1 MRCDTSFGTE
11 ASHIGC
17 TEFRKIAALLLG
29 IAALVYAIYHISSL
43 FGDEITTVPSGITT
57 ETTVVDTT
65 GYVFRDEKLL
75 YSFNSGVADY
85 MVSDGARVSVGDKL
99 AQVHE
104 SGAATSKT
112 LLRVLDKKISI
123 LEQST
128 GAGLTL
134 ADLPEVN
141 DDISDSY
148 YALTKM
154 IAQGDTGSISK
165 QADKLLLS
173 MNKHSLLTDNN
184 SPVEDTLSAM
194 IKQRDGILKN
204 GGDSI
209 IEYTEQSGYFYSYT
223 DGYEEYFSVAAA
235 DEITEQSYYELVSM
249 SSPTVSETVYG
260 KLGDSSEWRF
270 VVNVSAIEKNYFKVG
285 NTYELKFTENGN
297 TVIPMTLQSEVADK
311 QGGGKILVFFANR
324 LPDGFV
330 FNRCQCV
337 SIEVSS
343 VSGIYVPRSAVHTS
357 GGNYNVYVLKGSVVC
372 YRRIEIIYEGKDYY
386 LVSDQSPS
394 ESTVEYLGTN
404 ELIIVKGSNLFDG
417 RILE

>member
-1 MRCDTSFGTE
+1 MIKSLKSGGTMQ
-11 ASHIGC
+11 
-17 TEFRKIAALLLG
+17 RIAALLLG
-29 IAALVYAIYHISSL
+29 IAALVYAIYHIASL
-43 FGDEITTVPSGITT
+43 FGEEITTVASGVST

-75 YSFNSGVADY
+75 YSDNSGVANY
-85 MVSDGARVSVGDKL
+85 TVSDGARVSVGDQV

-112 LLRVLDKKISI
+112 LLRVLDNKISV
-123 LEQST
+123 LQRST
-128 GAGLTL
+128 EADITL

-141 DDISDSY
+141 DEISDAY

-154 IAQGDTGSISK
+154 LAEGDTGSIAK
-165 QADKLLLS
+165 QTDKLLLS
-173 MNKHSLLTDNN
+173 MNKHSLLTDEN
-184 SPVEDTLSAM
+184 SPVDDTLDAM

-204 GGDSI
+204 GGDVI
-209 IEYTEQSGYFYSYT
+209 VEKTDESGYFYSYT
-223 DGYEEYFSVAAA
+223 DGYESYFNVTAA
-235 DEITEQSYYELVSM
+235 DEITEKSYYELISM
-249 SSPTVSETVYG
+249 KTPQTAENVYG
-260 KLGDSSEWRF
+260 KLSDSSEWRF
-270 VVNVSAIEKNYFKVG
+270 VVNVSALEKNYFKVG
-285 NTYELKFTENGN
+285 ESYNLKFTENGN

-324 LPDGFV
+324 LPEGFV
-330 FNRCQCV
+330 FNRCQSV

-343 VSGIYVPRSAVHTS
+343 ISGIYVPRSAVHTS
-357 GGNYNVYVLKGSVVC
+357 GGNYNVYVLKGSVVS

-386 LVSDQSPS
+386 LVSTETPS

-417 RILE
+417 RILG